1 MSVTSANNK
10 FETKKNVE
18 RIHRTDIVRKEVSC
32 SGRAV
37 RNKPNQ
43 LKVTLNR
50 KQIGTPAAP

>member
-18 RIHRTDIVRKEVSC
+18 RSHRPNMARKEVGRS
-32 SGRAV
+32 SRAV

-43 LKVTLNR
+43 LSSW
-50 KQIGTPAAP
+50 

>member
-18 RIHRTDIVRKEVSC
+18 RIHRPDIVRKEVGC

-43 LKVTLNR
+43 LLRALTVKIT
-50 KQIGTPAAP
+50 T